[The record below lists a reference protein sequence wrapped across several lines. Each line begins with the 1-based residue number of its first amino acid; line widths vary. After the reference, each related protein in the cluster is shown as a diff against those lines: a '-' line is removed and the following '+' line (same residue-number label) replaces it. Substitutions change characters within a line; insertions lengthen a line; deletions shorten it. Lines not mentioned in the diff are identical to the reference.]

1 MNELFMPAD
10 KEHVKKEKQKAK
22 ELKKTS
28 WWRNK
33 LNQGKCY
40 YCEEFFS
47 IETLTMDH
55 VVPLIR
61 GGKTIKNN
69 VVVACKKCNFEKRHK
84 TLVEIRLR
92 D

>member
-10 KEHVKKEKQKAK
+10 KEDIKKEKQKAK

-33 LNQGKCY
+33 LSTGKCY
-40 YCEEFFS
+40 YCEKNFS
-47 IETLTMDH
+47 KETLTMDH
-55 VVPLIR
+55 VVPLVR
-61 GGKTIKNN
+61 GGKSIKNN
-69 VVVACKKCNFEKRHK
+69 VVVACRKCNSEKRHK

-92 D
+92 S